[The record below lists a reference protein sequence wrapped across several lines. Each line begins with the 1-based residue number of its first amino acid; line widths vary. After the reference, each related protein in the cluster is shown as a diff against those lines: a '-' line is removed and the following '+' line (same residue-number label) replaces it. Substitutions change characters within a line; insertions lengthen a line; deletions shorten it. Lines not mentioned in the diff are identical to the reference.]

1 MAKRRATGKPKQ
13 SDLSSE
19 EFIARQIAI
28 FRKHE
33 NTLIQGYHLNTS
45 QERRE
50 FRTSARYIQDFARN
64 NPNSKQIDNFRRR
77 GGNNFETARELG
89 SGAVGRGRGQGGR
102 GAGGGGSI
110 LRGK

>member
-19 EFIARQIAI
+19 EFIARQIAV

-33 NTLIQGYHLNTS
+33 NTLSSGSYLNTHA
-45 QERRE
+45 ERKE
-50 FRTSARYIQDFARN
+50 FRVASRYIQDYYKN
-64 NPNSKQIDNFRRR
+64 NPNSKSIQNFLNRSNR
-77 GGNNFETARELG
+77 FSYTRELG
-89 SGAVGRGRGQGGR
+89 AGAQGLGRGQGGR